1 MDKKSI
7 IGIVL
12 IGILFFGFTIY
23 SSRQQQKYQEELAAY
38 QAAHPELTQPVVPD
52 SSAVAAA
59 PVVESLGAATPDST
73 RLAREVAVLGDF
85 LAAAKNA
92 APQEIVVENDVM
104 KVCFS
109 TGGGIVRS
117 VTLKDYTRYGRQG
130 ERNEPIEMFV
140 PESAKF
146 DLSFFIKNGLN
157 NVKVNTSEYTFTA
170 DPVVRTDTAQIVRM
184 RLPVAEGAALEYRY
198 VVYDEATPSR
208 DYLVD
213 YTVRLVGMAPYMANQ
228 SSIGIAWS
236 NTSYRNERGFKNENM
251 YTTVAYRVPGEGSID
266 DLSMSEGAKEEKISS
281 SVEWIAFKQQFFS
294 SIFVAQNDFQNGTL
308 EYSTFQPGE
317 GKIKTFRAK
326 VSVPFNPQVS
336 EYNFNFYFGPNKFSV
351 LKKYD
356 DLHFE
361 RLIPLG
367 GWIVG
372 WINRWL
378 VIPTFDTLGAH
389 IANYGIIILILTLI
403 VKILISPLT
412 YKSYLSSAKMRLLKP
427 EVDKLNEKYPKPEDA
442 MKKQQ
447 AMMALYKSAGANP
460 MGGCLPLLIQLPI
473 LYAMF
478 RFFPASIE
486 LRGEHFLW
494 ADDLSSYDSILN
506 LPFNI
511 PFYGNHV
518 SLFALLMATSMF
530 IYSRINYNQTAGSAP
545 QMAGMKFMMLYL
557 MPIMMLVFL
566 NNFSSGLNY
575 YYLLSNIITI
585 GQTYGFRYIVNEEK
599 LHQRMKENA
608 KKPQKKSKWQQRYEE
623 MVKLQQQQAAARAK
637 QQRR

>member
-1 MDKKSI
+1 MDKKT
-7 IGIVL
+7 L
-12 IGILFFGFTIY
+12 IGLIVIGAILFGFTWYNASIQQKFAKEQQEQQALT
-23 SSRQQQKYQEELAAY
+23 STEEIESADTLTAETRQQDTL
-38 QAAHPELTQPVVPD
+38 QATAQLERHLG
-52 SSAVAAA
+52 SS
-59 PVVESLGAATPDST
+59 LFKATT
-73 RLAREVAVLGDF
+73 GTE
-85 LAAAKNA
+85 KKI
-92 APQEIVVENDVM
+92 EVENDLM
-104 KVCFS
+104 KVIFS
-109 TGGGIVRS
+109 NKGGRVSS
-117 VTLKDYTRYGRQG
+117 VVLKDYKTYKGT
-130 ERNEPIEMFV
+130 PLVLF
-140 PESAKF
+140 PDSASVF
-146 DLSFFIKNGLN
+146 DMSFFIKQQFN
-157 NVKVNTSEYTFTA
+157 NVQINTGDYYFVADSSFTPVFAANEASKDLTFRLDIDSSAHVDFVYTIYKDNHMIDF
-170 DPVVRTDTAQIVRM
+170 DVRF
-184 RLPVAEGAALEYRY
+184 
-198 VVYDEATPSR
+198 
-208 DYLVD
+208 
-213 YTVRLVGMAPYMANQ
+213 VGMDNLLSQNQ
-228 SSIGIAWS
+228 TDLEFAWQNIGLQ
-236 NTSYRNERGFKNENM
+236 NEKGFENENN
-251 YTTVAYRVPGEGSID
+251 YTTIAYKYPSDE
-266 DLSMSEGAKEEKISS
+266 
-281 SVEWIAFKQQFFS
+281 SVEQLRTSKEGKSETINSKVKWIAFKQQFFS

-530 IYSRINYNQTAGSAP
+530 IYSRINYNQTASSAP

>member
-1 MDKKSI
+1 MDKKT
-7 IGIVL
+7 L
-12 IGILFFGFTIY
+12 IGLIVIGAILFGFTWYNASI
-23 SSRQQQKYQEELAAY
+23 QQKYAQEQQALTATQETESTDTIVPEVRQPDTL
-38 QAAHPELTQPVVPD
+38 QAANQLERHIG
-52 SSAVAAA
+52 SS
-59 PVVESLGAATPDST
+59 LFQATT
-73 RLAREVAVLGDF
+73 GTE
-85 LAAAKNA
+85 KKI
-92 APQEIVVENDVM
+92 EVENDLM
-104 KVCFS
+104 KVIFS
-109 TGGGIVRS
+109 NKGGKVAS
-117 VTLKDYTRYGRQG
+117 VVLKDYLTYQG
-130 ERNEPIEMFV
+130 TPLVLF
-140 PESAKF
+140 PDSASVF
-146 DLSFFIKNGLN
+146 DMSFFIKQQFN
-157 NVKVNTSEYTFTA
+157 NVQINTGDYYFVADSSFTPTFAADETSKNLTFRLDVDSAAHVDFVYTIYKDNYMIDF
-170 DPVVRTDTAQIVRM
+170 DVQF
-184 RLPVAEGAALEYRY
+184 
-198 VVYDEATPSR
+198 
-208 DYLVD
+208 
-213 YTVRLVGMAPYMANQ
+213 VGMENLLAQNQ
-228 SSIGIAWS
+228 TDLEFTWQNVGMQ
-236 NTSYRNERGFKNENM
+236 NEKGFENENN
-251 YTTVAYRVPGEGSID
+251 YTTIAYKYPSDE
-266 DLSMSEGAKEEKISS
+266 
-281 SVEWIAFKQQFFS
+281 SVEQLRTSTEDKSETINSKVKWVAFKQQFFS
-294 SIFVAQNDFQNGTL
+294 SIFVAKDDFQNGTL
-308 EYSTFQPGE
+308 GYSTFQPGE

-326 VSVPFNPQVS
+326 VSVPFTQQLS

-427 EVDKLNEKYPKPEDA
+427 EADKLNEKYPKPEDA
-442 MKKQQ
+442 LKKQQ
-447 AMMALYKSAGANP
+447 AMMALYKSAGVNP
-460 MGGCLPLLIQLPI
+460 MGGCIPLLIQLPI

-494 ADDLSSYDSILN
+494 ADDLSSYDSILT

-518 SLFALLMATSMF
+518 SLFALLMAASMF

-557 MPIMMLVFL
+557 MPIMMLFFF
-566 NNFSSGLNY
+566 NNFASGLNY

-585 GQTYGFRYIVNEEK
+585 GQTYGFRYIVNEDK

>member
-1 MDKKSI
+1 MDKKT
-7 IGIVL
+7 L
-12 IGILFFGFTIY
+12 IGLIVIGAILFGFTWYNASI
-23 SSRQQQKYQEELAAY
+23 QQKYAQEQQALTATQEAESTDTIVPEVRQPDTL
-38 QAAHPELTQPVVPD
+38 QAANQLERHIG
-52 SSAVAAA
+52 SS
-59 PVVESLGAATPDST
+59 LFQATT
-73 RLAREVAVLGDF
+73 GTE
-85 LAAAKNA
+85 KKI
-92 APQEIVVENDVM
+92 EVENDLM
-104 KVCFS
+104 KVIFS
-109 TGGGIVRS
+109 NKGGKVAS
-117 VTLKDYTRYGRQG
+117 VVLKDYLTYQG
-130 ERNEPIEMFV
+130 TPLVLF
-140 PESAKF
+140 PDSASVF
-146 DLSFFIKNGLN
+146 DMSFFIKQQFN
-157 NVKVNTSEYTFTA
+157 NVQINTGDYYFVADSSFTPTFATDETSKNLTFRLDVDSTAHVDFVYTIYKDNYMIDF
-170 DPVVRTDTAQIVRM
+170 DVQF
-184 RLPVAEGAALEYRY
+184 
-198 VVYDEATPSR
+198 
-208 DYLVD
+208 
-213 YTVRLVGMAPYMANQ
+213 VGMENLLAQNQ
-228 SSIGIAWS
+228 TDLEFTWQNVGMQ
-236 NTSYRNERGFKNENM
+236 NEKGFENENN
-251 YTTVAYRVPGEGSID
+251 YTTIAYKYPSDE
-266 DLSMSEGAKEEKISS
+266 
-281 SVEWIAFKQQFFS
+281 SVEQLRTSTEDKSETINSKVKWVAFKQQFFS
-294 SIFVAQNDFQNGTL
+294 SIFVAKDDFQNGTL
-308 EYSTFQPGE
+308 GYSTFQPGE

-326 VSVPFNPQVS
+326 VSVPFTPQLS

-367 GWIVG
+367 GWIIG

-442 MKKQQ
+442 LKKQQ
-447 AMMALYKSAGANP
+447 AMMALYKSAGVNP
-460 MGGCLPLLIQLPI
+460 MGGCIPLLIQLPI

-494 ADDLSSYDSILN
+494 ADDLSSYDSILT

-518 SLFALLMATSMF
+518 SLFALLMAASMF

-557 MPIMMLVFL
+557 MPIMMLFFF
-566 NNFSSGLNY
+566 NNFASGLNY

-585 GQTYGFRYIVNEEK
+585 GQTYGFRYIVNEDK

>member
-1 MDKKSI
+1 MDKKT
-7 IGIVL
+7 L
-12 IGILFFGFTIY
+12 IGLIVIGAILFGFTWYNASI
-23 SSRQQQKYQEELAAY
+23 QQKYAQEQQALTATQETESTDTIVPEVRQPDTL
-38 QAAHPELTQPVVPD
+38 QAANQLERHIG
-52 SSAVAAA
+52 SS
-59 PVVESLGAATPDST
+59 LFQATT
-73 RLAREVAVLGDF
+73 GTE
-85 LAAAKNA
+85 KKI
-92 APQEIVVENDVM
+92 EVENDLM
-104 KVCFS
+104 KVIFS
-109 TGGGIVRS
+109 NKGGKVAS
-117 VTLKDYTRYGRQG
+117 VVLKDYLTYQG
-130 ERNEPIEMFV
+130 TPLVLF
-140 PESAKF
+140 PDSASVF
-146 DLSFFIKNGLN
+146 DMSFFIKQQFN
-157 NVKVNTSEYTFTA
+157 NVQINTGDYYFVADSSFTPTFATDETSKNLTFRLDVDSTAHVDFVYTIYKDNYMIDF
-170 DPVVRTDTAQIVRM
+170 DVQF
-184 RLPVAEGAALEYRY
+184 
-198 VVYDEATPSR
+198 
-208 DYLVD
+208 
-213 YTVRLVGMAPYMANQ
+213 VGMENLLAQNQ
-228 SSIGIAWS
+228 TDLEFTWQNVGMQ
-236 NTSYRNERGFKNENM
+236 NEKGFENENN
-251 YTTVAYRVPGEGSID
+251 YTTIEYKYPSDE
-266 DLSMSEGAKEEKISS
+266 
-281 SVEWIAFKQQFFS
+281 SVEQLRTSTEDKSETINSKVKWVAFKQQFFS
-294 SIFVAQNDFQNGTL
+294 SIFVAKDDFQNGTL
-308 EYSTFQPGE
+308 GYSTFQPGE

-326 VSVPFNPQVS
+326 VSVPFTQQLS

-442 MKKQQ
+442 LKKQQ
-447 AMMALYKSAGANP
+447 AMMALYKSAGVNP

-494 ADDLSSYDSILN
+494 ADDLSSYDSILT

-518 SLFALLMATSMF
+518 SLFALLMAASMF

-557 MPIMMLVFL
+557 MPIMMLFFF
-566 NNFSSGLNY
+566 NNFASGLNY

-585 GQTYGFRYIVNEEK
+585 GQTYGFRYIVNEDK

>member
-1 MDKKSI
+1 MDKKT
-7 IGIVL
+7 L
-12 IGILFFGFTIY
+12 IGLIVIGAILFGFTWYNASI
-23 SSRQQQKYQEELAAY
+23 QQKYAQEQQALTATQETESTDTIVPEVRQPDTL
-38 QAAHPELTQPVVPD
+38 QAADQLERHIG
-52 SSAVAAA
+52 SS
-59 PVVESLGAATPDST
+59 LFQATT
-73 RLAREVAVLGDF
+73 GTE
-85 LAAAKNA
+85 KKI
-92 APQEIVVENDVM
+92 EVENDLM
-104 KVCFS
+104 KVIFS
-109 TGGGIVRS
+109 NKGGKVAS
-117 VTLKDYTRYGRQG
+117 VVLKDYLTYQG
-130 ERNEPIEMFV
+130 TPLVLF
-140 PESAKF
+140 PDSASVF
-146 DLSFFIKNGLN
+146 DMSFFIKQQFN
-157 NVKVNTSEYTFTA
+157 NVQINTGNYYFVADSSFTPTFAADETSKNLTFRLDVDSTAHVDFVYTIYKDNYMIDF
-170 DPVVRTDTAQIVRM
+170 DVQF
-184 RLPVAEGAALEYRY
+184 
-198 VVYDEATPSR
+198 
-208 DYLVD
+208 
-213 YTVRLVGMAPYMANQ
+213 VGMENLLAQNQ
-228 SSIGIAWS
+228 TDLEFTWQNVGMQ
-236 NTSYRNERGFKNENM
+236 NEKGFENENN
-251 YTTVAYRVPGEGSID
+251 YTTIAYKYPSDE
-266 DLSMSEGAKEEKISS
+266 
-281 SVEWIAFKQQFFS
+281 SVEQLRTSTEDKSETINSKVKWVAFKQQFFS
-294 SIFVAQNDFQNGTL
+294 SIFVAKDDFQNGTL
-308 EYSTFQPGE
+308 GYSTFQPGE

-326 VSVPFNPQVS
+326 VSVPFTPQLS

-367 GWIVG
+367 GWIIG

-378 VIPTFDTLGAH
+378 VIPTFDTLGTH

-442 MKKQQ
+442 LKKQQ
-447 AMMALYKSAGANP
+447 AMMALYKSAGVNP
-460 MGGCLPLLIQLPI
+460 MGGCIPLLIQLPI

-494 ADDLSSYDSILN
+494 ADDLSSYDSILT

-518 SLFALLMATSMF
+518 SLFALLMAASMF

-557 MPIMMLVFL
+557 MPIMMLFFF
-566 NNFSSGLNY
+566 NNFASGLNY

-585 GQTYGFRYIVNEEK
+585 GQTYGFRYIVNEDK

>member
-1 MDKKSI
+1 MDKKT
-7 IGIVL
+7 L
-12 IGILFFGFTIY
+12 IGLIVIGAILFGFTWYNASI
-23 SSRQQQKYQEELAAY
+23 QQKYAQEQQALTATQETESTDTIVPEVRQPDTL
-38 QAAHPELTQPVVPD
+38 QAANQLERHIG
-52 SSAVAAA
+52 SS
-59 PVVESLGAATPDST
+59 LFQATT
-73 RLAREVAVLGDF
+73 GTE
-85 LAAAKNA
+85 KKI
-92 APQEIVVENDVM
+92 EVENDLM
-104 KVCFS
+104 KVIFS
-109 TGGGIVRS
+109 NKGGKVAS
-117 VTLKDYTRYGRQG
+117 VVLKDYLTYQG
-130 ERNEPIEMFV
+130 TPLVLF
-140 PESAKF
+140 PDSASVF
-146 DLSFFIKNGLN
+146 DMSFFIKQQFN
-157 NVKVNTSEYTFTA
+157 NVQINTGDYYFVADSSFTPTFAADETSKNLTFRLDVDSAAHVDFVYTIYKDNYMIDF
-170 DPVVRTDTAQIVRM
+170 DVQF
-184 RLPVAEGAALEYRY
+184 
-198 VVYDEATPSR
+198 
-208 DYLVD
+208 
-213 YTVRLVGMAPYMANQ
+213 VGMENLLAQNQ
-228 SSIGIAWS
+228 TDLEFTWQNVGMQ
-236 NTSYRNERGFKNENM
+236 NEKGFENENN
-251 YTTVAYRVPGEGSID
+251 YTTIAYKY
-266 DLSMSEGAKEEKISS
+266 LSDE
-281 SVEWIAFKQQFFS
+281 SVEQLRTSTEDKSETINSKVKWVAFKQQFFS
-294 SIFVAQNDFQNGTL
+294 SIFVAKDDFQNGTL
-308 EYSTFQPGE
+308 GYSTFQPGE

-326 VSVPFNPQVS
+326 VSVPFTPQLS

-442 MKKQQ
+442 LKKQQ
-447 AMMALYKSAGANP
+447 AMMALYKSAGVNP

-494 ADDLSSYDSILN
+494 ADDLSSYDSILT

-518 SLFALLMATSMF
+518 SLFALLMAASMF

-557 MPIMMLVFL
+557 MPIMMLFFF
-566 NNFSSGLNY
+566 NNFASGLNY

-585 GQTYGFRYIVNEEK
+585 GQTYGFRYIVNEDK

>member
-1 MDKKSI
+1 MDKKT
-7 IGIVL
+7 L
-12 IGILFFGFTIY
+12 IGLIVIGAILFGFTWYNASI
-23 SSRQQQKYQEELAAY
+23 QQKYAQEQQALTATQETESTDTIVPEVRQPDTL
-38 QAAHPELTQPVVPD
+38 QAANQLERHIG
-52 SSAVAAA
+52 SS
-59 PVVESLGAATPDST
+59 LFQATT
-73 RLAREVAVLGDF
+73 GTE
-85 LAAAKNA
+85 KKI
-92 APQEIVVENDVM
+92 EVENDLM
-104 KVCFS
+104 KVIFS
-109 TGGGIVRS
+109 NKGGKVAS
-117 VTLKDYTRYGRQG
+117 VVLKDYLTYQG
-130 ERNEPIEMFV
+130 TPLVLF
-140 PESAKF
+140 PDSASVF
-146 DLSFFIKNGLN
+146 DMSFFIKQQFN
-157 NVKVNTSEYTFTA
+157 NVQINTGDYYFVADSSFTPTFAADETSKNLTFRLDVDSAAHVDFVYTIYKDNYMIDF
-170 DPVVRTDTAQIVRM
+170 DVQF
-184 RLPVAEGAALEYRY
+184 
-198 VVYDEATPSR
+198 
-208 DYLVD
+208 
-213 YTVRLVGMAPYMANQ
+213 VGMENLLAQNQ
-228 SSIGIAWS
+228 TDLEFTWQNVGMQ
-236 NTSYRNERGFKNENM
+236 NEKGFENENN
-251 YTTVAYRVPGEGSID
+251 YTTIAYKYPSDE
-266 DLSMSEGAKEEKISS
+266 
-281 SVEWIAFKQQFFS
+281 SVEQLRTSTEDKSETINSKVKWVAFKQQFFS
-294 SIFVAQNDFQNGTL
+294 SIFVAKDDFQNGTL
-308 EYSTFQPGE
+308 GYSTFQPGE

-326 VSVPFNPQVS
+326 VSVPFTPQLS

-367 GWIVG
+367 GWIIG

-442 MKKQQ
+442 LKKQQ
-447 AMMALYKSAGANP
+447 AMMALYKSAGVNP
-460 MGGCLPLLIQLPI
+460 MGGCIPLLIQLPI

-494 ADDLSSYDSILN
+494 ADDLSSYDSILT

-518 SLFALLMATSMF
+518 SLFALLMAASMF
-530 IYSRINYNQTAGSAP
+530 IYSRINYNQTASSAP

-557 MPIMMLVFL
+557 MPIMMLFFF
-566 NNFSSGLNY
+566 NNFASGLNY

-585 GQTYGFRYIVNEEK
+585 GQTYGFRYIVNEDK

-637 QQRR
+637 QQRQ

>member
-1 MDKKSI
+1 MDKKT
-7 IGIVL
+7 L
-12 IGILFFGFTIY
+12 IGLIVIGAILFGFTWYNASI
-23 SSRQQQKYQEELAAY
+23 QQKYAQEQQALTATQETESTDTIVPEVRQPDTL
-38 QAAHPELTQPVVPD
+38 QAANQLERHIG
-52 SSAVAAA
+52 SS
-59 PVVESLGAATPDST
+59 LFQATT
-73 RLAREVAVLGDF
+73 GTE
-85 LAAAKNA
+85 KKI
-92 APQEIVVENDVM
+92 EVENDWM
-104 KVCFS
+104 KVIFS
-109 TGGGIVRS
+109 NKGGKVAS
-117 VTLKDYTRYGRQG
+117 VVLKDYLTYQG
-130 ERNEPIEMFV
+130 TPLVLF
-140 PESAKF
+140 PDSASVF
-146 DLSFFIKNGLN
+146 DMSFFIKQQFN
-157 NVKVNTSEYTFTA
+157 NVQINTGDYYFVADSSFTPTFAADETSKNLTFRLDVDSAAHVDFVYTIYKDNYMIDF
-170 DPVVRTDTAQIVRM
+170 DVQF
-184 RLPVAEGAALEYRY
+184 
-198 VVYDEATPSR
+198 
-208 DYLVD
+208 
-213 YTVRLVGMAPYMANQ
+213 VGMENLLAQNQ
-228 SSIGIAWS
+228 TDLEFTWQNVGMQ
-236 NTSYRNERGFKNENM
+236 NEKGFENENN
-251 YTTVAYRVPGEGSID
+251 YTTIAYKYPSDE
-266 DLSMSEGAKEEKISS
+266 
-281 SVEWIAFKQQFFS
+281 SVEQLRTSTEDKSETINSKVKWVAFKQQFFS
-294 SIFVAQNDFQNGTL
+294 SIFVAKDDFQNGTL
-308 EYSTFQPGE
+308 GYSTFQPGE

-326 VSVPFNPQVS
+326 VSVPFTPQLS

-442 MKKQQ
+442 LKKQQ
-447 AMMALYKSAGANP
+447 AMMALYKSAGVNP
-460 MGGCLPLLIQLPI
+460 MGGCIPLLIQLPI

-494 ADDLSSYDSILN
+494 ADDLSSYDSILT

-518 SLFALLMATSMF
+518 SLFALLMAASMF

-557 MPIMMLVFL
+557 MPIMMLFFF
-566 NNFSSGLNY
+566 NNFASGLNY

-585 GQTYGFRYIVNEEK
+585 GQTYGFRYIVNEDK

>member
-1 MDKKSI
+1 MDKKT
-7 IGIVL
+7 L
-12 IGILFFGFTIY
+12 IGLIVIGAILFGFTWYNASI
-23 SSRQQQKYQEELAAY
+23 QQKYAQEQQALTATQEAESTDTIVPEVRQPDTL
-38 QAAHPELTQPVVPD
+38 QAANQLERHIG
-52 SSAVAAA
+52 SS
-59 PVVESLGAATPDST
+59 LFQATT
-73 RLAREVAVLGDF
+73 GTE
-85 LAAAKNA
+85 KKI
-92 APQEIVVENDVM
+92 EVENDLM
-104 KVCFS
+104 KVIFS
-109 TGGGIVRS
+109 NKGGKVAS
-117 VTLKDYTRYGRQG
+117 VVLKDYLTYQG
-130 ERNEPIEMFV
+130 TPLVLF
-140 PESAKF
+140 PDSASVF
-146 DLSFFIKNGLN
+146 DMSFFIKQQFN
-157 NVKVNTSEYTFTA
+157 NVQINTGDYYFVADSSFTPTFAADETSKNLTFRLDVDSAAHVDFVYTIYKDNYMIDF
-170 DPVVRTDTAQIVRM
+170 DVQF
-184 RLPVAEGAALEYRY
+184 
-198 VVYDEATPSR
+198 
-208 DYLVD
+208 
-213 YTVRLVGMAPYMANQ
+213 VGMENLLAQNQ
-228 SSIGIAWS
+228 TDLEFTWQNVGMQ
-236 NTSYRNERGFKNENM
+236 NEKGFENENN
-251 YTTVAYRVPGEGSID
+251 YTTIAYKYPSDE
-266 DLSMSEGAKEEKISS
+266 
-281 SVEWIAFKQQFFS
+281 SVEQLRTSTEDKSETINSKVKWVAFKQQFFS
-294 SIFVAQNDFQNGTL
+294 SIFVAKDDFQNGTL
-308 EYSTFQPGE
+308 GYSTFQPGE

-326 VSVPFNPQVS
+326 VSVPFTQQLS

-442 MKKQQ
+442 LKKQQ
-447 AMMALYKSAGANP
+447 AMMALYKSAGVNP

-494 ADDLSSYDSILN
+494 ADDLSSYDSILT

-518 SLFALLMATSMF
+518 SLFALLMAASMF

-545 QMAGMKFMMLYL
+545 QMAGMMFMMLYL
-557 MPIMMLVFL
+557 MPIMMLFFF
-566 NNFSSGLNY
+566 NNFASGLNY

-585 GQTYGFRYIVNEEK
+585 GQTYGFRYIVNEDK

>member
-1 MDKKSI
+1 MDKKT
-7 IGIVL
+7 L
-12 IGILFFGFTIY
+12 IGLIVIGAILFGFTWYNASI
-23 SSRQQQKYQEELAAY
+23 QQKYAQEQQALTATQEAESTDTIVPEVRQPDTL
-38 QAAHPELTQPVVPD
+38 QAANQLERHIG
-52 SSAVAAA
+52 SS
-59 PVVESLGAATPDST
+59 LFQATT
-73 RLAREVAVLGDF
+73 GTE
-85 LAAAKNA
+85 KKI
-92 APQEIVVENDVM
+92 EVENDLM
-104 KVCFS
+104 KVIFS
-109 TGGGIVRS
+109 NKGGKVAS
-117 VTLKDYTRYGRQG
+117 VVLKDYLTYQG
-130 ERNEPIEMFV
+130 TPLVLF
-140 PESAKF
+140 PDSASVF
-146 DLSFFIKNGLN
+146 DMSFFIKQQFN
-157 NVKVNTSEYTFTA
+157 NVQINTGDYYFVADSSFTPTFAADETSKNLTFRLDVDSAAHVDFVYTIYKDNYMIDF
-170 DPVVRTDTAQIVRM
+170 DVQF
-184 RLPVAEGAALEYRY
+184 
-198 VVYDEATPSR
+198 
-208 DYLVD
+208 
-213 YTVRLVGMAPYMANQ
+213 VGMENLLAQNQ
-228 SSIGIAWS
+228 TDLEFTWQNVGMQ
-236 NTSYRNERGFKNENM
+236 NEKGFENENN
-251 YTTVAYRVPGEGSID
+251 YTTIAYKYPSDE
-266 DLSMSEGAKEEKISS
+266 
-281 SVEWIAFKQQFFS
+281 SVEQLRTSTEDKSETINSKVKWVAFKQQFFS
-294 SIFVAQNDFQNGTL
+294 SIFVAKDDFQNGTL
-308 EYSTFQPGE
+308 GYSTFQPGE

-326 VSVPFNPQVS
+326 VSVPFTQQLS

-442 MKKQQ
+442 LKKQQ
-447 AMMALYKSAGANP
+447 AMMALYKSAGVNP
-460 MGGCLPLLIQLPI
+460 MGGCIPLLIQLPI

-494 ADDLSSYDSILN
+494 ADDLSSYDSILT

-518 SLFALLMATSMF
+518 SLFALLMAASMF

-557 MPIMMLVFL
+557 MPIMMLFFF
-566 NNFSSGLNY
+566 NNFASGLNY

-585 GQTYGFRYIVNEEK
+585 GQTYGFRYIVNEDK

>member
-1 MDKKSI
+1 MDKKT
-7 IGIVL
+7 L
-12 IGILFFGFTIY
+12 IGLIVIGAILFGFTWYNASI
-23 SSRQQQKYQEELAAY
+23 QQKYAQEQQALTATQETESTDTIVPEVRQPDTL
-38 QAAHPELTQPVVPD
+38 QAANQLERHIG
-52 SSAVAAA
+52 SS
-59 PVVESLGAATPDST
+59 LFQATT
-73 RLAREVAVLGDF
+73 GTE
-85 LAAAKNA
+85 KKI
-92 APQEIVVENDVM
+92 EVENDLM
-104 KVCFS
+104 KVIFS
-109 TGGGIVRS
+109 NKGGKVAS
-117 VTLKDYTRYGRQG
+117 VVLKDYLTYQG
-130 ERNEPIEMFV
+130 TPLVLF
-140 PESAKF
+140 PDSASVF
-146 DLSFFIKNGLN
+146 DMSFFIKQQFN
-157 NVKVNTSEYTFTA
+157 NVQINTGDYYFVADSSFTPTFATDETSKNLTFRLDVDSTAHVDFVYTIYKDNYMIDF
-170 DPVVRTDTAQIVRM
+170 DVQF
-184 RLPVAEGAALEYRY
+184 
-198 VVYDEATPSR
+198 
-208 DYLVD
+208 
-213 YTVRLVGMAPYMANQ
+213 VGMENLLAQNQ
-228 SSIGIAWS
+228 TDLEFTWQNVGMQ
-236 NTSYRNERGFKNENM
+236 NEKGFENENN
-251 YTTVAYRVPGEGSID
+251 YTTIAYKYPSDE
-266 DLSMSEGAKEEKISS
+266 
-281 SVEWIAFKQQFFS
+281 SVEQLRTSTEDKSETINSKVKWVAFKQQFFS
-294 SIFVAQNDFQNGTL
+294 SIFVAKDDFQNGTL
-308 EYSTFQPGE
+308 GYSTFQPGE

-326 VSVPFNPQVS
+326 VSVPFTPQLS

-442 MKKQQ
+442 LKKQQ
-447 AMMALYKSAGANP
+447 AMMALYKSAGVNP
-460 MGGCLPLLIQLPI
+460 MGGCIPLLIQLPI

-494 ADDLSSYDSILN
+494 ADDLSSYDSILT

-518 SLFALLMATSMF
+518 SLFALLMAASMF

-557 MPIMMLVFL
+557 MPIMMLFFF
-566 NNFSSGLNY
+566 NNFASGLNY

-585 GQTYGFRYIVNEEK
+585 GQTYGFRYIVNEDK

>member
-1 MDKKSI
+1 MDKKT
-7 IGIVL
+7 L
-12 IGILFFGFTIY
+12 IGLIVIGAILFGFTWYNASI
-23 SSRQQQKYQEELAAY
+23 QQKYAQEQQALTATQEAESTDTIVPEVRQPDTL
-38 QAAHPELTQPVVPD
+38 QAANQLERHIG
-52 SSAVAAA
+52 SS
-59 PVVESLGAATPDST
+59 LFQATT
-73 RLAREVAVLGDF
+73 GTE
-85 LAAAKNA
+85 KKI
-92 APQEIVVENDVM
+92 EVENDLM
-104 KVCFS
+104 KVIFS
-109 TGGGIVRS
+109 NKGGKVAS
-117 VTLKDYTRYGRQG
+117 VVLKDYLTYQG
-130 ERNEPIEMFV
+130 TPLVLF
-140 PESAKF
+140 PDSASVF
-146 DLSFFIKNGLN
+146 DMSFFIKQQFN
-157 NVKVNTSEYTFTA
+157 NVQINTGDYYFVADSSFTPTFATDETSKNLTFRLDVDSTAHVDFVYTIYKDNYMIDF
-170 DPVVRTDTAQIVRM
+170 DVQF
-184 RLPVAEGAALEYRY
+184 
-198 VVYDEATPSR
+198 
-208 DYLVD
+208 
-213 YTVRLVGMAPYMANQ
+213 VGMENLLAQNQ
-228 SSIGIAWS
+228 TDLEFTWQNVGMQ
-236 NTSYRNERGFKNENM
+236 NEKGFENENN
-251 YTTVAYRVPGEGSID
+251 YTTIAYKYPSDE
-266 DLSMSEGAKEEKISS
+266 
-281 SVEWIAFKQQFFS
+281 SVEQLRTSTEDKSETINSKVKWVAFKQQFFS
-294 SIFVAQNDFQNGTL
+294 SIFVAKDDFQNGTL
-308 EYSTFQPGE
+308 GYSTFQPGE

-326 VSVPFNPQVS
+326 VSVPFTQQLS

-442 MKKQQ
+442 LKKQQ
-447 AMMALYKSAGANP
+447 AMMALYKSAGVNP

-494 ADDLSSYDSILN
+494 ADDLSSYDSILT

-518 SLFALLMATSMF
+518 SLFALLMAASMF

-557 MPIMMLVFL
+557 MPIMMLFFF
-566 NNFSSGLNY
+566 NNFASGLNY

-585 GQTYGFRYIVNEEK
+585 GQTYGFRYIVNEDK

>member
-1 MDKKSI
+1 MDKKT
-7 IGIVL
+7 L
-12 IGILFFGFTIY
+12 IGLIVIGAILFGFTWYNASI
-23 SSRQQQKYQEELAAY
+23 QQKYAQEQQALTATQEAESTDTIVPEVRQPDTL
-38 QAAHPELTQPVVPD
+38 QAANQLERHIG
-52 SSAVAAA
+52 SS
-59 PVVESLGAATPDST
+59 LFQATT
-73 RLAREVAVLGDF
+73 GTE
-85 LAAAKNA
+85 KKI
-92 APQEIVVENDVM
+92 EVENDLM
-104 KVCFS
+104 KVIFS
-109 TGGGIVRS
+109 NKGGKVAS
-117 VTLKDYTRYGRQG
+117 VVLKDYLTYQG
-130 ERNEPIEMFV
+130 TPLVLF
-140 PESAKF
+140 PDSASVF
-146 DLSFFIKNGLN
+146 DMSFFIKQQFN
-157 NVKVNTSEYTFTA
+157 NVQINTGDYYFVADSSFTPTFATDETSKNLTFRLDVDSTAHVDFVYTIYKDNYMIDF
-170 DPVVRTDTAQIVRM
+170 DVQF
-184 RLPVAEGAALEYRY
+184 
-198 VVYDEATPSR
+198 
-208 DYLVD
+208 
-213 YTVRLVGMAPYMANQ
+213 VGMENLLAQNQ
-228 SSIGIAWS
+228 TDLEFTWQNVGMQ
-236 NTSYRNERGFKNENM
+236 NEKGFENENN
-251 YTTVAYRVPGEGSID
+251 YTTIAYKYPSDE
-266 DLSMSEGAKEEKISS
+266 
-281 SVEWIAFKQQFFS
+281 SVEQLRTSTEDKSETINSKVKWVAFKQQFFS
-294 SIFVAQNDFQNGTL
+294 SIFVAKDDFQNGTL
-308 EYSTFQPGE
+308 GYSTFQPGE

-326 VSVPFNPQVS
+326 VSVPFTQQLS

-442 MKKQQ
+442 LKKQQ
-447 AMMALYKSAGANP
+447 AMMALYKSAGVNP
-460 MGGCLPLLIQLPI
+460 MGGCIPLLIQLPI

-494 ADDLSSYDSILN
+494 ADDLSSYDSILT

-518 SLFALLMATSMF
+518 SLFALLMAASMF

-557 MPIMMLVFL
+557 MPIMMLFWF
-566 NNFSSGLNY
+566 NSYSSGLCY
-575 YYLLSNIITI
+575 YYLLSNLFTI
-585 GQTYGFRYIVNEEK
+585 GQTLVIR
-599 LHQRMKENA
+599 RMVGDQKIHAIMQANA
-608 KKPQKKSKWQQRYEE
+608 ARKSKGKKSKFQQRYEE
-623 MVKLQQQQAAARAK
+623 LLRQQEAQQRAK
-637 QQRR
+637 RK

>member
-1 MDKKSI
+1 MDKKT
-7 IGIVL
+7 L
-12 IGILFFGFTIY
+12 IGLIVIGAILFGFTWYNASI
-23 SSRQQQKYQEELAAY
+23 QQKYAQEQQALTATQETESTDTIVPEVRQPDTL
-38 QAAHPELTQPVVPD
+38 QAADQLERHIG
-52 SSAVAAA
+52 SS
-59 PVVESLGAATPDST
+59 LFQATT
-73 RLAREVAVLGDF
+73 GTE
-85 LAAAKNA
+85 KKI
-92 APQEIVVENDVM
+92 EVENDLM
-104 KVCFS
+104 KVIFS
-109 TGGGIVRS
+109 NKGGKVAS
-117 VTLKDYTRYGRQG
+117 VVLKDYLTYQG
-130 ERNEPIEMFV
+130 TPLVLF
-140 PESAKF
+140 PDSASVF
-146 DLSFFIKNGLN
+146 DMSFFIKQQFN
-157 NVKVNTSEYTFTA
+157 NVQINTGDYYFVADSSFTPTFAADETSKNLTFRLDVDSAAHVDFVYTIYKDNYMIDF
-170 DPVVRTDTAQIVRM
+170 DVQF
-184 RLPVAEGAALEYRY
+184 
-198 VVYDEATPSR
+198 
-208 DYLVD
+208 
-213 YTVRLVGMAPYMANQ
+213 VGMENLLAQNQ
-228 SSIGIAWS
+228 TDLEFTWQNVGMQ
-236 NTSYRNERGFKNENM
+236 NEKGFENENN
-251 YTTVAYRVPGEGSID
+251 YTTIAYKYPSDE
-266 DLSMSEGAKEEKISS
+266 
-281 SVEWIAFKQQFFS
+281 SVEQLRTSTEDKSETINSKVKWVAFKQQFFS
-294 SIFVAQNDFQNGTL
+294 SIFVAKDDFQNGTL
-308 EYSTFQPGE
+308 GYSTFQPGE

-326 VSVPFNPQVS
+326 VSVPFTQQLS

-442 MKKQQ
+442 LKKQQ
-447 AMMALYKSAGANP
+447 AMMALYKSAGVNP

-494 ADDLSSYDSILN
+494 ADDLSSYDSILT

-518 SLFALLMATSMF
+518 SLFALLMAASMF
-530 IYSRINYNQTAGSAP
+530 IYSRINYNQTASSAP

-557 MPIMMLVFL
+557 MPIMMLFFF
-566 NNFSSGLNY
+566 NNFASGLNY

-585 GQTYGFRYIVNEEK
+585 GQTYGFRYIVNEDK

>member
-1 MDKKSI
+1 MDKKT
-7 IGIVL
+7 L
-12 IGILFFGFTIY
+12 IGLIVIGAILFGFTWYNASI
-23 SSRQQQKYQEELAAY
+23 QQKYAQEQQALTATQETESTDTIVPEVRQPDTL
-38 QAAHPELTQPVVPD
+38 QAADQLERHIG
-52 SSAVAAA
+52 SS
-59 PVVESLGAATPDST
+59 LFQATT
-73 RLAREVAVLGDF
+73 GTE
-85 LAAAKNA
+85 KKI
-92 APQEIVVENDVM
+92 EVENDLM
-104 KVCFS
+104 KVIFS
-109 TGGGIVRS
+109 NKGGKVAS
-117 VTLKDYTRYGRQG
+117 VVLKDYLTYQG
-130 ERNEPIEMFV
+130 TPLVLF
-140 PESAKF
+140 PDSASVF
-146 DLSFFIKNGLN
+146 DMSFFIKQQFN
-157 NVKVNTSEYTFTA
+157 NVQINTGDYYFVADSSFTPTFATDETSKNLTFRLDVDSTAHVDFVYTIYKDNYMIDF
-170 DPVVRTDTAQIVRM
+170 DVQF
-184 RLPVAEGAALEYRY
+184 
-198 VVYDEATPSR
+198 
-208 DYLVD
+208 
-213 YTVRLVGMAPYMANQ
+213 VGMENLLAQNQ
-228 SSIGIAWS
+228 TDLEFTWQNVGMQ
-236 NTSYRNERGFKNENM
+236 NEKGFENENN
-251 YTTVAYRVPGEGSID
+251 YTTIAYKYPSDE
-266 DLSMSEGAKEEKISS
+266 
-281 SVEWIAFKQQFFS
+281 SVEQLRTSTEDKSETINSKVKWVAFKQQFFS
-294 SIFVAQNDFQNGTL
+294 SIFVAKDDFQNGTL
-308 EYSTFQPGE
+308 GYSTFQPGE

-326 VSVPFNPQVS
+326 VSVPFTQQLS

-442 MKKQQ
+442 LKKQQ
-447 AMMALYKSAGANP
+447 AMMALYKSAGVNP
-460 MGGCLPLLIQLPI
+460 MGGCIPLLIQLPI

-494 ADDLSSYDSILN
+494 ADDLSSYDSILT

-518 SLFALLMATSMF
+518 SLFALLMAASMF

-557 MPIMMLVFL
+557 MPIMMLFFF
-566 NNFSSGLNY
+566 NNFASGLNY

-585 GQTYGFRYIVNEEK
+585 GQTYGFRYIVNEDK

>member
-1 MDKKSI
+1 MDKKT
-7 IGIVL
+7 L
-12 IGILFFGFTIY
+12 IGLIVIGAILFGFTWYNASI
-23 SSRQQQKYQEELAAY
+23 QQKYAQEQQALTATQETESTDTIVPEVRQPDTL
-38 QAAHPELTQPVVPD
+38 QAANQLERHIG
-52 SSAVAAA
+52 SS
-59 PVVESLGAATPDST
+59 LFQATT
-73 RLAREVAVLGDF
+73 GTE
-85 LAAAKNA
+85 KKI
-92 APQEIVVENDVM
+92 EVENDLM
-104 KVCFS
+104 KVIFS
-109 TGGGIVRS
+109 NKGGKVAS
-117 VTLKDYTRYGRQG
+117 VVLKDYLTYQG
-130 ERNEPIEMFV
+130 TPLVLFPDSV
-140 PESAKF
+140 SVF
-146 DLSFFIKNGLN
+146 DMSFFIKQQFN
-157 NVKVNTSEYTFTA
+157 NVQINTGDYYFVADSSFTPTFATDETSKNLTFRLDVDSTAHVDFVYTIYKDNYMIDF
-170 DPVVRTDTAQIVRM
+170 DVQF
-184 RLPVAEGAALEYRY
+184 
-198 VVYDEATPSR
+198 
-208 DYLVD
+208 
-213 YTVRLVGMAPYMANQ
+213 VGMENLLAQNQ
-228 SSIGIAWS
+228 TDLEFTWQNVGMQ
-236 NTSYRNERGFKNENM
+236 NEKGFENENN
-251 YTTVAYRVPGEGSID
+251 YTTIAYKYPSDE
-266 DLSMSEGAKEEKISS
+266 
-281 SVEWIAFKQQFFS
+281 SVEQLRTSTEDKSETINSKVKWVAFKQQFFS
-294 SIFVAQNDFQNGTL
+294 SIFVAKDDFQNGTL
-308 EYSTFQPGE
+308 GYSTFQPGE

-326 VSVPFNPQVS
+326 VSVPFTPQLS

-442 MKKQQ
+442 LKKQQ
-447 AMMALYKSAGANP
+447 AMMALYKSAGVNP

-494 ADDLSSYDSILN
+494 ADDLSSYDSILT

-518 SLFALLMATSMF
+518 SLFALLMAASMF

-557 MPIMMLVFL
+557 MPIMMLFFF
-566 NNFSSGLNY
+566 NNFASGLNY

-585 GQTYGFRYIVNEEK
+585 GQTYGFRYIVNEDK

>member
-1 MDKKSI
+1 MDKKT
-7 IGIVL
+7 L
-12 IGILFFGFTIY
+12 IGLIVIGAILFGFTWYNASI
-23 SSRQQQKYQEELAAY
+23 QQKYAQEQQALTATQETESTDTIVPEVRQPDTL
-38 QAAHPELTQPVVPD
+38 QAANQLERHIG
-52 SSAVAAA
+52 SS
-59 PVVESLGAATPDST
+59 LFQATT
-73 RLAREVAVLGDF
+73 GTE
-85 LAAAKNA
+85 KKI
-92 APQEIVVENDVM
+92 EVENDLM
-104 KVCFS
+104 KVIFS
-109 TGGGIVRS
+109 NKGGKVAS
-117 VTLKDYTRYGRQG
+117 VVLKDYLTYQG
-130 ERNEPIEMFV
+130 TPLVLFPDSV
-140 PESAKF
+140 SVF
-146 DLSFFIKNGLN
+146 DMSFFIKQQFN
-157 NVKVNTSEYTFTA
+157 NVQINTGDYYFVADSSFTPTFATDETSKNLTFRLDVDSTAHVDFVYTIYKDNYMIDF
-170 DPVVRTDTAQIVRM
+170 DVQF
-184 RLPVAEGAALEYRY
+184 
-198 VVYDEATPSR
+198 
-208 DYLVD
+208 
-213 YTVRLVGMAPYMANQ
+213 VGMENLLAQNQ
-228 SSIGIAWS
+228 TDLEFTWQNVGMQ
-236 NTSYRNERGFKNENM
+236 NEKGFENENN
-251 YTTVAYRVPGEGSID
+251 YTTIAYKYPSDE
-266 DLSMSEGAKEEKISS
+266 
-281 SVEWIAFKQQFFS
+281 SVEQLRTSTEDKSETINSKVKWVAFKQQFFS
-294 SIFVAQNDFQNGTL
+294 SIFVAKDDFQNGTL
-308 EYSTFQPGE
+308 GYSTFQPGE

-326 VSVPFNPQVS
+326 VSVPFTPQLS

-367 GWIVG
+367 GWIIG

-442 MKKQQ
+442 LKKQQ
-447 AMMALYKSAGANP
+447 AMMALYKSAGVNP
-460 MGGCLPLLIQLPI
+460 MGGCIPLLIQLPI

-494 ADDLSSYDSILN
+494 ADDLSSYDSILT

-518 SLFALLMATSMF
+518 SLFALLMAASMF

-557 MPIMMLVFL
+557 MPIMMLFFF
-566 NNFSSGLNY
+566 NNFASGLNY

-585 GQTYGFRYIVNEEK
+585 GQTYGFRYIVNEDK

>member
-1 MDKKSI
+1 MDKKT
-7 IGIVL
+7 L
-12 IGILFFGFTIY
+12 IGLIVIGAILFGFTWYNASI
-23 SSRQQQKYQEELAAY
+23 QQKYAQEQQALTATQETESTDTIVPEVRQPDTL
-38 QAAHPELTQPVVPD
+38 QAADQLERHIG
-52 SSAVAAA
+52 SS
-59 PVVESLGAATPDST
+59 LFQATT
-73 RLAREVAVLGDF
+73 GTE
-85 LAAAKNA
+85 KKI
-92 APQEIVVENDVM
+92 EVENDLM
-104 KVCFS
+104 KVIFS
-109 TGGGIVRS
+109 NKGGKVAS
-117 VTLKDYTRYGRQG
+117 VVLKDYLTYQG
-130 ERNEPIEMFV
+130 TPLVLF
-140 PESAKF
+140 PDSASVF
-146 DLSFFIKNGLN
+146 DMSFFIKQQFN
-157 NVKVNTSEYTFTA
+157 NVQINTGDYYFVADSSFTPTFAADETSKNLTFRLDVDSAAHVDFVYTIYKDNYMIDF
-170 DPVVRTDTAQIVRM
+170 DVQF
-184 RLPVAEGAALEYRY
+184 
-198 VVYDEATPSR
+198 
-208 DYLVD
+208 
-213 YTVRLVGMAPYMANQ
+213 VGMENLLAQNQ
-228 SSIGIAWS
+228 TDLEFTWQNVGMQ
-236 NTSYRNERGFKNENM
+236 NEKGFENENN
-251 YTTVAYRVPGEGSID
+251 YTTIAYKYPSDE
-266 DLSMSEGAKEEKISS
+266 
-281 SVEWIAFKQQFFS
+281 SVEQLRTSTEDKSETINSKVKWVAFKQQFFS
-294 SIFVAQNDFQNGTL
+294 SIFVAKDDFQNGTL
-308 EYSTFQPGE
+308 GYSTFQPGE

-326 VSVPFNPQVS
+326 VSVPFTPQLS

-367 GWIVG
+367 GWIIG

-442 MKKQQ
+442 LKKQQ
-447 AMMALYKSAGANP
+447 AMMALYKSAGVNP

-494 ADDLSSYDSILN
+494 ADDLSSYDSILT

-518 SLFALLMATSMF
+518 SLFALLMAASMF

-557 MPIMMLVFL
+557 MPIMMLFFF
-566 NNFSSGLNY
+566 NNFASGLNY

-585 GQTYGFRYIVNEEK
+585 GQTYGFRYIVNEDK

>member
-1 MDKKSI
+1 MDKKT
-7 IGIVL
+7 L
-12 IGILFFGFTIY
+12 IGLIVIGAILFGFTWYNASI
-23 SSRQQQKYQEELAAY
+23 QQKYAQEQQALTATQETESTDTIVPEVRQPDTL
-38 QAAHPELTQPVVPD
+38 QAANQLERHIG
-52 SSAVAAA
+52 SS
-59 PVVESLGAATPDST
+59 LFQATT
-73 RLAREVAVLGDF
+73 GTE
-85 LAAAKNA
+85 KKI
-92 APQEIVVENDVM
+92 EVENDLM
-104 KVCFS
+104 KVIFS
-109 TGGGIVRS
+109 NKGGKVAS
-117 VTLKDYTRYGRQG
+117 VVLKDYLTYQG
-130 ERNEPIEMFV
+130 TPLVLF
-140 PESAKF
+140 PDSASVF
-146 DLSFFIKNGLN
+146 DMSFFIKQQFN
-157 NVKVNTSEYTFTA
+157 NVQINTGDYYFVADSSFTPTFATDETSKNLTFRLDVDSTAHVDFVYTIYKDNYMIDF
-170 DPVVRTDTAQIVRM
+170 DVQF
-184 RLPVAEGAALEYRY
+184 
-198 VVYDEATPSR
+198 
-208 DYLVD
+208 
-213 YTVRLVGMAPYMANQ
+213 VGMENLLAQNQ
-228 SSIGIAWS
+228 TDLEFTWQNVGMQ
-236 NTSYRNERGFKNENM
+236 NEKGFENENN
-251 YTTVAYRVPGEGSID
+251 YTTIAYKYPSDE
-266 DLSMSEGAKEEKISS
+266 
-281 SVEWIAFKQQFFS
+281 SVEQLRTSTEDKSETINSKVKWVAFKQQFFS
-294 SIFVAQNDFQNGTL
+294 SIFVAKDDFQNGTL
-308 EYSTFQPGE
+308 GYSTFQPGE

-326 VSVPFNPQVS
+326 VSVPFTQQLS

-442 MKKQQ
+442 LKKQQ
-447 AMMALYKSAGANP
+447 AMMALYKSAGVNP

-494 ADDLSSYDSILN
+494 ADDLSSYDSILT

-518 SLFALLMATSMF
+518 SLFALLMAASMF

-557 MPIMMLVFL
+557 MPIMMLFFF
-566 NNFSSGLNY
+566 NNFASGLNY

-585 GQTYGFRYIVNEEK
+585 GQTYGFRYIVNEDK

>member
-1 MDKKSI
+1 MDKKT
-7 IGIVL
+7 L
-12 IGILFFGFTIY
+12 IGLIVIGAILFGFTWYNASI
-23 SSRQQQKYQEELAAY
+23 QQKYAQEQQALTATQETESTDTIVPEVRQPDTL
-38 QAAHPELTQPVVPD
+38 QAADQLERHIG
-52 SSAVAAA
+52 SS
-59 PVVESLGAATPDST
+59 LFQATT
-73 RLAREVAVLGDF
+73 GTE
-85 LAAAKNA
+85 KKI
-92 APQEIVVENDVM
+92 EVENDLM
-104 KVCFS
+104 KVIFS
-109 TGGGIVRS
+109 NKGGKVAS
-117 VTLKDYTRYGRQG
+117 VVLKDYLTYQG
-130 ERNEPIEMFV
+130 TPLVLF
-140 PESAKF
+140 PDSASVF
-146 DLSFFIKNGLN
+146 DMSFFIKQQFN
-157 NVKVNTSEYTFTA
+157 NVQINTGDYYFVADSSFTPTFAADETSKNLTFRLDVDSAAHVDFVYTIYKDNYMIDF
-170 DPVVRTDTAQIVRM
+170 DVQF
-184 RLPVAEGAALEYRY
+184 
-198 VVYDEATPSR
+198 
-208 DYLVD
+208 
-213 YTVRLVGMAPYMANQ
+213 VGMENLLAQNQ
-228 SSIGIAWS
+228 TDLEFTWQNVGIQ
-236 NTSYRNERGFKNENM
+236 NEKGFENENN
-251 YTTVAYRVPGEGSID
+251 YTTIAYKYPSDE
-266 DLSMSEGAKEEKISS
+266 
-281 SVEWIAFKQQFFS
+281 SVEQLRTSTEDKSETINSKVKWVAFKQQFFS
-294 SIFVAQNDFQNGTL
+294 SIFVAKDDFQNGTL
-308 EYSTFQPGE
+308 GYSTFQPGE

-326 VSVPFNPQVS
+326 VSVPFTPQLS

-442 MKKQQ
+442 LKKQQ
-447 AMMALYKSAGANP
+447 AMMALYKSAGVNP
-460 MGGCLPLLIQLPI
+460 MGGCIPLLIQLPI

-494 ADDLSSYDSILN
+494 ADDLSSYDSILT

-518 SLFALLMATSMF
+518 SLFALLMAASMF

-557 MPIMMLVFL
+557 MPIMMLFFF
-566 NNFSSGLNY
+566 NNFASGLNY

-585 GQTYGFRYIVNEEK
+585 GQTYGFRYIVNEDK

>member
-1 MDKKSI
+1 MDKKT
-7 IGIVL
+7 L
-12 IGILFFGFTIY
+12 IGLIVIGAILFGFTWYNASI
-23 SSRQQQKYQEELAAY
+23 QQKYAQEQQALTATQETESTDTIVPEVRQPDTL
-38 QAAHPELTQPVVPD
+38 QAANQLERHIGSSLFQATTGTEKKIEVENDLMKVIFSNKGGKVASVVLKDYLTYQGTPLVLFPD
-52 SSAVAAA
+52 SS
-59 PVVESLGAATPDST
+59 
-73 RLAREVAVLGDF
+73 
-85 LAAAKNA
+85 
-92 APQEIVVENDVM
+92 
-104 KVCFS
+104 
-109 TGGGIVRS
+109 S
-117 VTLKDYTRYGRQG
+117 V
-130 ERNEPIEMFV
+130 
-140 PESAKF
+140 F
-146 DLSFFIKNGLN
+146 DMSFFIKQQFN
-157 NVKVNTSEYTFTA
+157 NVQINTGDYYFVADSSFTPTFATDETSKNLTFRLDVDSAAHVDFVYTIYKDNYMIDF
-170 DPVVRTDTAQIVRM
+170 DVQF
-184 RLPVAEGAALEYRY
+184 
-198 VVYDEATPSR
+198 
-208 DYLVD
+208 
-213 YTVRLVGMAPYMANQ
+213 VGMENLLAQNQ
-228 SSIGIAWS
+228 TDLEFTWQNVGMQ
-236 NTSYRNERGFKNENM
+236 NEKGFENENN
-251 YTTVAYRVPGEGSID
+251 YTTIAYKYPSDE
-266 DLSMSEGAKEEKISS
+266 
-281 SVEWIAFKQQFFS
+281 SVEQLRTSTEDKSETINSKVKWVAFKQQFFS
-294 SIFVAQNDFQNGTL
+294 SIFVAKDDFQNGTL
-308 EYSTFQPGE
+308 GYSTFQPGE

-326 VSVPFNPQVS
+326 VSVPFTQQLS

-442 MKKQQ
+442 LKKQQ
-447 AMMALYKSAGANP
+447 AMMALYKSAGVNP

-494 ADDLSSYDSILN
+494 ADDLSSYDSILT

-518 SLFALLMATSMF
+518 SLFALLMAASMF

-557 MPIMMLVFL
+557 MPIMMLFFF
-566 NNFSSGLNY
+566 NNFASGLNY

-585 GQTYGFRYIVNEEK
+585 GQTYGFRYIVNEDK

>member
-1 MDKKSI
+1 MDKKT
-7 IGIVL
+7 L
-12 IGILFFGFTIY
+12 IGLIVIGAILFGFTWYNASI
-23 SSRQQQKYQEELAAY
+23 QQKYAQEQQALTATQETESTDTIVPEVRQPDTL
-38 QAAHPELTQPVVPD
+38 QAANQLERHIG
-52 SSAVAAA
+52 SS
-59 PVVESLGAATPDST
+59 LFQATT
-73 RLAREVAVLGDF
+73 GTE
-85 LAAAKNA
+85 KKI
-92 APQEIVVENDVM
+92 EVENDLM
-104 KVCFS
+104 KVIFS
-109 TGGGIVRS
+109 NKGGKVAS
-117 VTLKDYTRYGRQG
+117 VVLKDYLTYQG
-130 ERNEPIEMFV
+130 TPLVLF
-140 PESAKF
+140 PDSASVF
-146 DLSFFIKNGLN
+146 DMSFFIKQQFN
-157 NVKVNTSEYTFTA
+157 NVQINTGDYYFVADSSFTPTFAADETSKNLTFRLDVDSAAHVDFVYTIYKDNYMIDF
-170 DPVVRTDTAQIVRM
+170 DVQF
-184 RLPVAEGAALEYRY
+184 
-198 VVYDEATPSR
+198 
-208 DYLVD
+208 
-213 YTVRLVGMAPYMANQ
+213 VGMENLLAQNQ
-228 SSIGIAWS
+228 TDLEFTWQNVGMQ
-236 NTSYRNERGFKNENM
+236 NEKGFENENN
-251 YTTVAYRVPGEGSID
+251 YTTIAYKYPSDE
-266 DLSMSEGAKEEKISS
+266 
-281 SVEWIAFKQQFFS
+281 SVEQLRTSTEDKSETINSKVKWVAFKQQFFS
-294 SIFVAQNDFQNGTL
+294 SIFVAKDDFQNGTL
-308 EYSTFQPGE
+308 GYSTFQPGE

-326 VSVPFNPQVS
+326 VSVPFTQQLS

-442 MKKQQ
+442 LKKQQ
-447 AMMALYKSAGANP
+447 AMMALYKSAGVNP
-460 MGGCLPLLIQLPI
+460 MGGCIPLLIQLPI

-494 ADDLSSYDSILN
+494 ADDLSSYDSILT

-518 SLFALLMATSMF
+518 SLFALLMAASMF
-530 IYSRINYNQTAGSAP
+530 IYSRINYNQTASSAP

-557 MPIMMLVFL
+557 MPIMMLFFF
-566 NNFSSGLNY
+566 NNFASGLNY

-585 GQTYGFRYIVNEEK
+585 GQTYGFRYIVNEDK

>member
-1 MDKKSI
+1 MDKKT
-7 IGIVL
+7 L
-12 IGILFFGFTIY
+12 IGLIVIGAILFGFTWYNASI
-23 SSRQQQKYQEELAAY
+23 QQKYAQEQQALTATQETESTDTIVPEVRQPDTL
-38 QAAHPELTQPVVPD
+38 QAADQLERHIG
-52 SSAVAAA
+52 SS
-59 PVVESLGAATPDST
+59 LFQATT
-73 RLAREVAVLGDF
+73 GTE
-85 LAAAKNA
+85 KKI
-92 APQEIVVENDVM
+92 EVENDLM
-104 KVCFS
+104 KVIFS
-109 TGGGIVRS
+109 NKGGKVAS
-117 VTLKDYTRYGRQG
+117 VVLKDYLTYQG
-130 ERNEPIEMFV
+130 TPLVLF
-140 PESAKF
+140 PDSASVF
-146 DLSFFIKNGLN
+146 DMSFFIKQQFN
-157 NVKVNTSEYTFTA
+157 NVQINTGDYYFVADSSFTPTFAADETSKNLTFRLDVDSAAHVDFVYTIYKDNYMIDF
-170 DPVVRTDTAQIVRM
+170 DVQF
-184 RLPVAEGAALEYRY
+184 
-198 VVYDEATPSR
+198 
-208 DYLVD
+208 
-213 YTVRLVGMAPYMANQ
+213 VGMENLLAQNQ
-228 SSIGIAWS
+228 TDLEFTWQNVGMQ
-236 NTSYRNERGFKNENM
+236 NEKGFENENN
-251 YTTVAYRVPGEGSID
+251 YTTIAYKYPSDE
-266 DLSMSEGAKEEKISS
+266 
-281 SVEWIAFKQQFFS
+281 SVEQLRTSTEDKSETINSKVKWVAFKQQFFS
-294 SIFVAQNDFQNGTL
+294 SIFVAKDDFQNGTL
-308 EYSTFQPGE
+308 GYSTFQPGE

-326 VSVPFNPQVS
+326 VSVPFTSQLS

-367 GWIVG
+367 GWIIG

-442 MKKQQ
+442 LKKQQ
-447 AMMALYKSAGANP
+447 AMMALYKSAGVNP
-460 MGGCLPLLIQLPI
+460 MGGCIPLLIQLPI

-494 ADDLSSYDSILN
+494 ADDLSSYDSILT

-518 SLFALLMATSMF
+518 SLFALLMAASMF

-557 MPIMMLVFL
+557 MPIMMLFFF
-566 NNFSSGLNY
+566 NNFASGLNY

-585 GQTYGFRYIVNEEK
+585 GQTYGFRYIVNEDK

>member
-1 MDKKSI
+1 MDKKT
-7 IGIVL
+7 L
-12 IGILFFGFTIY
+12 IGLIVIGAILFGFTWYNASI
-23 SSRQQQKYQEELAAY
+23 QQKYAQEQQALTATQETESTDTIVPEVRQPDTL
-38 QAAHPELTQPVVPD
+38 QAANQLERHIG
-52 SSAVAAA
+52 SS
-59 PVVESLGAATPDST
+59 LFQATT
-73 RLAREVAVLGDF
+73 GTE
-85 LAAAKNA
+85 KKI
-92 APQEIVVENDVM
+92 EVENDLM
-104 KVCFS
+104 KVIFS
-109 TGGGIVRS
+109 NKGGKVAS
-117 VTLKDYTRYGRQG
+117 VVLKDYLTYQG
-130 ERNEPIEMFV
+130 TPLVLF
-140 PESAKF
+140 PDSASVF
-146 DLSFFIKNGLN
+146 DMSFFIKQQFN
-157 NVKVNTSEYTFTA
+157 NVQINTSDYYFVADSSFTPTFAADETSKNLTFRLDVDSTAHVDFVYTIYKDNYMIDF
-170 DPVVRTDTAQIVRM
+170 DVQF
-184 RLPVAEGAALEYRY
+184 
-198 VVYDEATPSR
+198 
-208 DYLVD
+208 
-213 YTVRLVGMAPYMANQ
+213 VGMENLLAQNQ
-228 SSIGIAWS
+228 TDLEFTWQNVGMQ
-236 NTSYRNERGFKNENM
+236 NEKGFENENN
-251 YTTVAYRVPGEGSID
+251 YTTIAYKYPSDE
-266 DLSMSEGAKEEKISS
+266 
-281 SVEWIAFKQQFFS
+281 SVEQLRTSTEDKSETINSKVKWVAFKQQFFS
-294 SIFVAQNDFQNGTL
+294 SIFVAKDDFQNGTL
-308 EYSTFQPGE
+308 GYSTFQPGE

-326 VSVPFNPQVS
+326 VSVPFTPQLS

-442 MKKQQ
+442 LKKQQ
-447 AMMALYKSAGANP
+447 AMMALYKSAGVNP
-460 MGGCLPLLIQLPI
+460 MGGCIPLLIQLPI

-494 ADDLSSYDSILN
+494 ADDLSSYDSILT

-518 SLFALLMATSMF
+518 SLFALLMAASMF

-557 MPIMMLVFL
+557 MPIMMLFFF
-566 NNFSSGLNY
+566 NNFASGLNY

-585 GQTYGFRYIVNEEK
+585 GQTYGFRYIVNEDK

>member
-1 MDKKSI
+1 MDKKT
-7 IGIVL
+7 L
-12 IGILFFGFTIY
+12 IGLIVIGAILFGFTWYNASI
-23 SSRQQQKYQEELAAY
+23 QQKYAQEQQALTATQEAESTDTIVPEVRQPDTL
-38 QAAHPELTQPVVPD
+38 QAANQLERHIG
-52 SSAVAAA
+52 SS
-59 PVVESLGAATPDST
+59 LFQATT
-73 RLAREVAVLGDF
+73 GTE
-85 LAAAKNA
+85 KKI
-92 APQEIVVENDVM
+92 EVENDLM
-104 KVCFS
+104 KVIFS
-109 TGGGIVRS
+109 NKGGKVAS
-117 VTLKDYTRYGRQG
+117 VVLKDYLTYQG
-130 ERNEPIEMFV
+130 TPLVLF
-140 PESAKF
+140 PDSASVF
-146 DLSFFIKNGLN
+146 DMSFFIKQQFN
-157 NVKVNTSEYTFTA
+157 NVQINTGDYYFVADSSFTPTFAADETSKNLTFRLDVDSAAHVDFVYTIYKDNYMIDF
-170 DPVVRTDTAQIVRM
+170 DVQF
-184 RLPVAEGAALEYRY
+184 
-198 VVYDEATPSR
+198 
-208 DYLVD
+208 
-213 YTVRLVGMAPYMANQ
+213 VGMENLLAQNQ
-228 SSIGIAWS
+228 TDLEFTWQNVGMQ
-236 NTSYRNERGFKNENM
+236 NEKGFENENN
-251 YTTVAYRVPGEGSID
+251 YTTIAYKYPSDE
-266 DLSMSEGAKEEKISS
+266 
-281 SVEWIAFKQQFFS
+281 SVEQLRTSTEDKSETINSKVKWVAFKQQFFS
-294 SIFVAQNDFQNGTL
+294 SIFVAKDDFQNGTL
-308 EYSTFQPGE
+308 GYSTFQPGE

-326 VSVPFNPQVS
+326 VSVPFTQQLS

-442 MKKQQ
+442 LKKQQ
-447 AMMALYKSAGANP
+447 AMMALYKSAGVNP

-494 ADDLSSYDSILN
+494 ADDLSSYDSILT

-518 SLFALLMATSMF
+518 SLFALLMAASMF

-557 MPIMMLVFL
+557 MPIMMLFFF
-566 NNFSSGLNY
+566 NNFASGLNY

-585 GQTYGFRYIVNEEK
+585 GQTYGFRYIVNEDK

>member
-1 MDKKSI
+1 MDKKT
-7 IGIVL
+7 L
-12 IGILFFGFTIY
+12 IGLIVIGAILFGFTWYNASI
-23 SSRQQQKYQEELAAY
+23 QQKYAQEQQALTATQEAESTDTIVPEVRQPDTL
-38 QAAHPELTQPVVPD
+38 QAANQLERHIG
-52 SSAVAAA
+52 SS
-59 PVVESLGAATPDST
+59 LFQATT
-73 RLAREVAVLGDF
+73 GTE
-85 LAAAKNA
+85 KKI
-92 APQEIVVENDVM
+92 EVENDLM
-104 KVCFS
+104 KVIFS
-109 TGGGIVRS
+109 NKGGKVAS
-117 VTLKDYTRYGRQG
+117 VVLKDYLTYQG
-130 ERNEPIEMFV
+130 TPLVLF
-140 PESAKF
+140 PDSASVF
-146 DLSFFIKNGLN
+146 DMSFFIKQQFN
-157 NVKVNTSEYTFTA
+157 NVQINTGDYYFVADSSFTPTFATDETSKNLTFRLDVDSTAHVDFVYTIYKDNYMIDF
-170 DPVVRTDTAQIVRM
+170 DVQF
-184 RLPVAEGAALEYRY
+184 
-198 VVYDEATPSR
+198 
-208 DYLVD
+208 
-213 YTVRLVGMAPYMANQ
+213 VGMENLLAQNQ
-228 SSIGIAWS
+228 TDLEFTWQNVGMQ
-236 NTSYRNERGFKNENM
+236 NEKGFENENN
-251 YTTVAYRVPGEGSID
+251 YTTIAYKYPSDE
-266 DLSMSEGAKEEKISS
+266 
-281 SVEWIAFKQQFFS
+281 SVEQLRTSTEDKSETINSKVKWVAFKQQFFS
-294 SIFVAQNDFQNGTL
+294 SIFVAKDDFQNGTL
-308 EYSTFQPGE
+308 GYSTFQPGE

-326 VSVPFNPQVS
+326 VSVPFTQQLS

-442 MKKQQ
+442 LKKQQ
-447 AMMALYKSAGANP
+447 AMMALYKSAGVTP
-460 MGGCLPLLIQLPI
+460 MGGCIPLLIQLPI

-494 ADDLSSYDSILN
+494 ADDLSSYDSILT

-518 SLFALLMATSMF
+518 SLFALLMAASMF

-557 MPIMMLVFL
+557 MPIMMLFFF
-566 NNFSSGLNY
+566 NNFASGLNY

-585 GQTYGFRYIVNEEK
+585 GQTYGFRYIVNEDK

>member
-1 MDKKSI
+1 MDKKT
-7 IGIVL
+7 L
-12 IGILFFGFTIY
+12 IGLIVIGAILFGFTWYNASI
-23 SSRQQQKYQEELAAY
+23 QQKYAQEQQALTATQETESTDTIVPEVRQPDTL
-38 QAAHPELTQPVVPD
+38 QAANQLERHIG
-52 SSAVAAA
+52 SS
-59 PVVESLGAATPDST
+59 LFQATT
-73 RLAREVAVLGDF
+73 GTE
-85 LAAAKNA
+85 KKI
-92 APQEIVVENDVM
+92 EVENDLM
-104 KVCFS
+104 KVIFS
-109 TGGGIVRS
+109 NKGGKVAS
-117 VTLKDYTRYGRQG
+117 VVLKDYLTYQG
-130 ERNEPIEMFV
+130 TPLVLF
-140 PESAKF
+140 PDSASVF
-146 DLSFFIKNGLN
+146 DMSFFIKQQFN
-157 NVKVNTSEYTFTA
+157 NVQINTGDYYFVADSSFTPTFATDETSKNLTFRLDVDSTAHVDFVYTIYKDNYMIDF
-170 DPVVRTDTAQIVRM
+170 DVQF
-184 RLPVAEGAALEYRY
+184 
-198 VVYDEATPSR
+198 
-208 DYLVD
+208 
-213 YTVRLVGMAPYMANQ
+213 VGMENLLAQNQ
-228 SSIGIAWS
+228 TDLEFTWQNVGMQ
-236 NTSYRNERGFKNENM
+236 NEKGFENENN
-251 YTTVAYRVPGEGSID
+251 YTTIAYKYPSDE
-266 DLSMSEGAKEEKISS
+266 
-281 SVEWIAFKQQFFS
+281 SVEQLRTSTEDKSETINSKVKWVAFKQQFFS
-294 SIFVAQNDFQNGTL
+294 SIFVAKDDFQNGTL
-308 EYSTFQPGE
+308 GYSTFQPGE

-326 VSVPFNPQVS
+326 VSVPFTPQLS

-442 MKKQQ
+442 LKKQQ
-447 AMMALYKSAGANP
+447 AMMALYKSAGVNP

-494 ADDLSSYDSILN
+494 ADDLSSYDSILT

-518 SLFALLMATSMF
+518 SLFALLMAASMF

-557 MPIMMLVFL
+557 MPIMMLFFF
-566 NNFSSGLNY
+566 NNFASGLNY

-585 GQTYGFRYIVNEEK
+585 GQTYGFRYIVNEDK

>member
-1 MDKKSI
+1 MDKKT
-7 IGIVL
+7 L
-12 IGILFFGFTIY
+12 IGLIVIGAILFGFTWYNASI
-23 SSRQQQKYQEELAAY
+23 QQKYAQEQQALTATQETESTDTIVPEVRQPDTL
-38 QAAHPELTQPVVPD
+38 QAANQLERHIG
-52 SSAVAAA
+52 SS
-59 PVVESLGAATPDST
+59 LFQATT
-73 RLAREVAVLGDF
+73 GTE
-85 LAAAKNA
+85 KKI
-92 APQEIVVENDVM
+92 EVENDLM
-104 KVCFS
+104 KVIFS
-109 TGGGIVRS
+109 NKGGKVAS
-117 VTLKDYTRYGRQG
+117 VVLKDYLTYQG
-130 ERNEPIEMFV
+130 TPLVLF
-140 PESAKF
+140 PDSASVF
-146 DLSFFIKNGLN
+146 DMSFFIKQQFN
-157 NVKVNTSEYTFTA
+157 NVQINTGDYYFVADSSFTPTFAADETSKNLTFRLDVDSTAHVDFVYTIYKDNYMIDF
-170 DPVVRTDTAQIVRM
+170 DVQF
-184 RLPVAEGAALEYRY
+184 
-198 VVYDEATPSR
+198 
-208 DYLVD
+208 
-213 YTVRLVGMAPYMANQ
+213 VGMENLLAQNQ
-228 SSIGIAWS
+228 TDLEFTWQNVGMQ
-236 NTSYRNERGFKNENM
+236 NEKGFENENN
-251 YTTVAYRVPGEGSID
+251 YTTIAYKYPSDE
-266 DLSMSEGAKEEKISS
+266 
-281 SVEWIAFKQQFFS
+281 SVEQLRTSTEDKSETINSKVKWVAFKQQFFS
-294 SIFVAQNDFQNGTL
+294 SIFVAKDDFQNGTL
-308 EYSTFQPGE
+308 GYSTFQPGE

-326 VSVPFNPQVS
+326 VSVPFTPQLS

-367 GWIVG
+367 GWIIG

-442 MKKQQ
+442 LKKQQ
-447 AMMALYKSAGANP
+447 AMMALYKSAGVNP
-460 MGGCLPLLIQLPI
+460 MGGCIPLLIQLPI

-494 ADDLSSYDSILN
+494 ADDLSSYDSILT

-518 SLFALLMATSMF
+518 SLFALLMAASMF

-557 MPIMMLVFL
+557 MPIMMLFFF
-566 NNFSSGLNY
+566 NNFASGLNY

-585 GQTYGFRYIVNEEK
+585 GQTYGFRYIVNEDK

>member
-1 MDKKSI
+1 MDKKT
-7 IGIVL
+7 L
-12 IGILFFGFTIY
+12 IGLIVIGAILFGFTWYNASI
-23 SSRQQQKYQEELAAY
+23 QQKYAQEQQALTATQETESTDTIVPEVRQPDTL
-38 QAAHPELTQPVVPD
+38 QAANQLERHIGSFLFQ
-52 SSAVAAA
+52 
-59 PVVESLGAATPDST
+59 ATT
-73 RLAREVAVLGDF
+73 GTE
-85 LAAAKNA
+85 KKI
-92 APQEIVVENDVM
+92 EVENDLM
-104 KVCFS
+104 KVIFS
-109 TGGGIVRS
+109 NKGGKVAS
-117 VTLKDYTRYGRQG
+117 VVLKDYLTYQG
-130 ERNEPIEMFV
+130 TPLVLF
-140 PESAKF
+140 PDSASVF
-146 DLSFFIKNGLN
+146 DMSFFIKQQFN
-157 NVKVNTSEYTFTA
+157 NVQINTGDYYFVADSSFTPTFAADETSKNLTFRLDVDSAAHVDFVYTIYKDNYMIDF
-170 DPVVRTDTAQIVRM
+170 DVQF
-184 RLPVAEGAALEYRY
+184 
-198 VVYDEATPSR
+198 
-208 DYLVD
+208 
-213 YTVRLVGMAPYMANQ
+213 VGMENLLAQNQ
-228 SSIGIAWS
+228 TDLEFTWQNVGMQ
-236 NTSYRNERGFKNENM
+236 NEKGFENENN
-251 YTTVAYRVPGEGSID
+251 YTTIAYKYPSDE
-266 DLSMSEGAKEEKISS
+266 
-281 SVEWIAFKQQFFS
+281 SVEQLRTSTEDKSETINSKVKWVAFKQQFFS
-294 SIFVAQNDFQNGTL
+294 SIFVAKDDFQNGTL
-308 EYSTFQPGE
+308 GYSTFQPGE

-326 VSVPFNPQVS
+326 VSVPFTPQLS

-367 GWIVG
+367 GWIIG

-442 MKKQQ
+442 LKKQQ
-447 AMMALYKSAGANP
+447 AMMALYKSAGVNP
-460 MGGCLPLLIQLPI
+460 MGGCIPLLIQLPI

-494 ADDLSSYDSILN
+494 ADDLSSYDSILT

-518 SLFALLMATSMF
+518 SLFALLMAASMF

-557 MPIMMLVFL
+557 MPIMMLFFF
-566 NNFSSGLNY
+566 NNFASGLNY

-585 GQTYGFRYIVNEEK
+585 GQTYGFRYIVNEDK

>member
-1 MDKKSI
+1 MDKKT
-7 IGIVL
+7 L
-12 IGILFFGFTIY
+12 IGLIVIGAILFGFTWYNASI
-23 SSRQQQKYQEELAAY
+23 QQKYAQEQQALTATQETESTDTIVPEVRQPDTL
-38 QAAHPELTQPVVPD
+38 QAANQLERHIG
-52 SSAVAAA
+52 SS
-59 PVVESLGAATPDST
+59 LFQATT
-73 RLAREVAVLGDF
+73 GTE
-85 LAAAKNA
+85 KKI
-92 APQEIVVENDVM
+92 EVENDLM
-104 KVCFS
+104 KVIFS
-109 TGGGIVRS
+109 NKGGKVAS
-117 VTLKDYTRYGRQG
+117 VVLKDYLTYQG
-130 ERNEPIEMFV
+130 TPLVLF
-140 PESAKF
+140 PDSASVF
-146 DLSFFIKNGLN
+146 DMSFFIKQQFN
-157 NVKVNTSEYTFTA
+157 NVQINTGDYYFVADSSFTPTFATDETSKNLTFRLDVDSTAHVDFVYTIYKDNYMIDF
-170 DPVVRTDTAQIVRM
+170 DVQF
-184 RLPVAEGAALEYRY
+184 
-198 VVYDEATPSR
+198 
-208 DYLVD
+208 
-213 YTVRLVGMAPYMANQ
+213 VGMENLLAQNQ
-228 SSIGIAWS
+228 TDLEFTWQNVGMQNEKGFENENNYTTIAYKYPS
-236 NTSYRNERGFKNENM
+236 DESVEQLRTSTEDKNETINSK
-251 YTTVAYRVPGEGSID
+251 VKWV
-266 DLSMSEGAKEEKISS
+266 
-281 SVEWIAFKQQFFS
+281 AFKQQFFS
-294 SIFVAQNDFQNGTL
+294 SIFVAKDDFQNGTL
-308 EYSTFQPGE
+308 GYSTFQPGE

-326 VSVPFNPQVS
+326 VSVPFTQQLS

-442 MKKQQ
+442 LKKQQ
-447 AMMALYKSAGANP
+447 AMMALYKSAGVNP
-460 MGGCLPLLIQLPI
+460 MGGCIPLLIQLPI

-494 ADDLSSYDSILN
+494 ADDLSSYDSILT

-518 SLFALLMATSMF
+518 SLFALLMAASMF

-557 MPIMMLVFL
+557 MPIMMLFFF
-566 NNFSSGLNY
+566 NNFASGLNY

-585 GQTYGFRYIVNEEK
+585 GQTYGFRYIVNEDK

>member
-1 MDKKSI
+1 MDKKT
-7 IGIVL
+7 L
-12 IGILFFGFTIY
+12 IGLIVIGAILFGFTWYNASI
-23 SSRQQQKYQEELAAY
+23 QQKYAQEQQALTATQETESTDTIVPEVRQPDTL
-38 QAAHPELTQPVVPD
+38 QAANQLERHIG
-52 SSAVAAA
+52 SS
-59 PVVESLGAATPDST
+59 LFQATT
-73 RLAREVAVLGDF
+73 GTE
-85 LAAAKNA
+85 KKI
-92 APQEIVVENDVM
+92 EVENDLM
-104 KVCFS
+104 KVIFS
-109 TGGGIVRS
+109 NKGGKVAS
-117 VTLKDYTRYGRQG
+117 VVLKDYLTYQG
-130 ERNEPIEMFV
+130 TPLVLF
-140 PESAKF
+140 PDSASVF
-146 DLSFFIKNGLN
+146 DMSFFIKQQFN
-157 NVKVNTSEYTFTA
+157 NVQINTGDYYFVADSSFTPTFATDETSKNLTFRLDVDSAAHVDFVYTIYKDNYMIDF
-170 DPVVRTDTAQIVRM
+170 DVQF
-184 RLPVAEGAALEYRY
+184 
-198 VVYDEATPSR
+198 
-208 DYLVD
+208 
-213 YTVRLVGMAPYMANQ
+213 VGMENLLAQNQ
-228 SSIGIAWS
+228 TDLEFTWQNVGMQ
-236 NTSYRNERGFKNENM
+236 NEKGFENENN
-251 YTTVAYRVPGEGSID
+251 YTTIAYKYPSDE
-266 DLSMSEGAKEEKISS
+266 
-281 SVEWIAFKQQFFS
+281 SVEQLRTSTEDKSETINSKVKWVAFKQQFFS
-294 SIFVAQNDFQNGTL
+294 SIFVAKDDFQNGTL
-308 EYSTFQPGE
+308 GYSTFQPGE

-326 VSVPFNPQVS
+326 VSVPFTPQLS

-367 GWIVG
+367 GWIIG

-442 MKKQQ
+442 LKKQQ
-447 AMMALYKSAGANP
+447 AMMALYKSAGVNP
-460 MGGCLPLLIQLPI
+460 MGGCIPLLIQLPI

-494 ADDLSSYDSILN
+494 ADDLSSYDSILT

-518 SLFALLMATSMF
+518 SLFALLMAASMF

-557 MPIMMLVFL
+557 MPIMMLFFF
-566 NNFSSGLNY
+566 NNFASGLNY

-585 GQTYGFRYIVNEEK
+585 GQTYGFRYIVNEDK

>member
-1 MDKKSI
+1 MDKKT
-7 IGIVL
+7 L
-12 IGILFFGFTIY
+12 IGLIVIGAILFGFTWYNASI
-23 SSRQQQKYQEELAAY
+23 QQKYAQEQQALTATQETESTDTIVPEVRQPDTL
-38 QAAHPELTQPVVPD
+38 QAADQLERHIG
-52 SSAVAAA
+52 SS
-59 PVVESLGAATPDST
+59 LFQATT
-73 RLAREVAVLGDF
+73 GTE
-85 LAAAKNA
+85 KKI
-92 APQEIVVENDVM
+92 EVENDLM
-104 KVCFS
+104 KVIFS
-109 TGGGIVRS
+109 NKGGKVAS
-117 VTLKDYTRYGRQG
+117 VVLKDYLTYQG
-130 ERNEPIEMFV
+130 TPLVLF
-140 PESAKF
+140 PDSASVF
-146 DLSFFIKNGLN
+146 DMSFFIKQQFN
-157 NVKVNTSEYTFTA
+157 NVQINTGDYYFVADSSFTPTFAADETSKNLTFRLDVDSAAHVDFVYTIYKDNYMIDF
-170 DPVVRTDTAQIVRM
+170 DVQF
-184 RLPVAEGAALEYRY
+184 
-198 VVYDEATPSR
+198 
-208 DYLVD
+208 
-213 YTVRLVGMAPYMANQ
+213 VGMENLLAQNQ
-228 SSIGIAWS
+228 TDLEFTWQNVGMQ
-236 NTSYRNERGFKNENM
+236 NEKGFENENN
-251 YTTVAYRVPGEGSID
+251 YTTIAYKYPSDE
-266 DLSMSEGAKEEKISS
+266 
-281 SVEWIAFKQQFFS
+281 SVEQLRTSTEDKSETINSKVKWVAFKQQFFS
-294 SIFVAQNDFQNGTL
+294 SIFVAKDDFQNGTL
-308 EYSTFQPGE
+308 GYSTFQPGE

-326 VSVPFNPQVS
+326 VSVPFTQQLS

-367 GWIVG
+367 GWIIG

-442 MKKQQ
+442 LKKQQ
-447 AMMALYKSAGANP
+447 AMMALYKSAGVNP
-460 MGGCLPLLIQLPI
+460 MGGCIPLLIQLPI

-494 ADDLSSYDSILN
+494 ADDLSSYDSILT

-518 SLFALLMATSMF
+518 SLFALLMAASMF

-557 MPIMMLVFL
+557 MPIMMLFFF
-566 NNFSSGLNY
+566 NNFASGLNY

-585 GQTYGFRYIVNEEK
+585 GQTYGFRYIVNEDK

>member
-1 MDKKSI
+1 MDKKT
-7 IGIVL
+7 L
-12 IGILFFGFTIY
+12 IGLIVIGAILFGFTWYNASI
-23 SSRQQQKYQEELAAY
+23 QQKYAQEQQALTATQETESTDTIVPEVRQPDTL
-38 QAAHPELTQPVVPD
+38 QAANQLERHIG
-52 SSAVAAA
+52 SS
-59 PVVESLGAATPDST
+59 LFQATT
-73 RLAREVAVLGDF
+73 GTE
-85 LAAAKNA
+85 KKI
-92 APQEIVVENDVM
+92 EVENDLM
-104 KVCFS
+104 KVIFS
-109 TGGGIVRS
+109 NKGGKVAS
-117 VTLKDYTRYGRQG
+117 VVLKDYLTYQG
-130 ERNEPIEMFV
+130 TPLVLF
-140 PESAKF
+140 PDSASVF
-146 DLSFFIKNGLN
+146 DMSFFIKQQFN
-157 NVKVNTSEYTFTA
+157 NVQINTGDYYFVADSSFTPTFAADETSKNLTFRLDVDSAAHVDFVYTIYKDNYMIDF
-170 DPVVRTDTAQIVRM
+170 DVQF
-184 RLPVAEGAALEYRY
+184 
-198 VVYDEATPSR
+198 
-208 DYLVD
+208 
-213 YTVRLVGMAPYMANQ
+213 VGMENLLAQNQ
-228 SSIGIAWS
+228 TDLEFTWQNVGMQ
-236 NTSYRNERGFKNENM
+236 NEKGFENENN
-251 YTTVAYRVPGEGSID
+251 YTTIAYKYPSD
-266 DLSMSEGAKEEKISS
+266 K
-281 SVEWIAFKQQFFS
+281 SVEQLRTSTEDKSETINSKVKWVAFKQQFFS
-294 SIFVAQNDFQNGTL
+294 SIFVAKDDFQNGTL
-308 EYSTFQPGE
+308 GYSTFQPGE

-326 VSVPFNPQVS
+326 VSVPFTQQLS

-442 MKKQQ
+442 LKKQQ
-447 AMMALYKSAGANP
+447 AMMALYKSAGVNP
-460 MGGCLPLLIQLPI
+460 MGGCIPLLIQLPI

-494 ADDLSSYDSILN
+494 ADDLSSYDSILT

-518 SLFALLMATSMF
+518 SLFALLMAASMF

-557 MPIMMLVFL
+557 MPIMMLFFF
-566 NNFSSGLNY
+566 NNFASGLNY

-585 GQTYGFRYIVNEEK
+585 GQTYGFRYIVNEDK

>member
-1 MDKKSI
+1 MDKKT
-7 IGIVL
+7 L
-12 IGILFFGFTIY
+12 IGLIVIGAILFGFTWYNASI
-23 SSRQQQKYQEELAAY
+23 QQKYAQEQQALTATQETESTDTIVSEVRQPDTL
-38 QAAHPELTQPVVPD
+38 QAADQLERHIG
-52 SSAVAAA
+52 SS
-59 PVVESLGAATPDST
+59 LFQATT
-73 RLAREVAVLGDF
+73 GTE
-85 LAAAKNA
+85 KKI
-92 APQEIVVENDVM
+92 EVENDLM
-104 KVCFS
+104 KVIFS
-109 TGGGIVRS
+109 NKGGKVAS
-117 VTLKDYTRYGRQG
+117 VVLKDYLTYQG
-130 ERNEPIEMFV
+130 TPLVLF
-140 PESAKF
+140 PDSASVF
-146 DLSFFIKNGLN
+146 DMSFFIKQQFN
-157 NVKVNTSEYTFTA
+157 NVQINTGNYYFVADSSFTPTFAADETSKNLTFRLDVDSAAHVDFVYTIYKDNYMIDF
-170 DPVVRTDTAQIVRM
+170 DVQF
-184 RLPVAEGAALEYRY
+184 
-198 VVYDEATPSR
+198 
-208 DYLVD
+208 
-213 YTVRLVGMAPYMANQ
+213 VGMENLLAQNQ
-228 SSIGIAWS
+228 TDLEFTWQNVGMQ
-236 NTSYRNERGFKNENM
+236 NEKGFENENN
-251 YTTVAYRVPGEGSID
+251 YTTIAYKYPSDE
-266 DLSMSEGAKEEKISS
+266 
-281 SVEWIAFKQQFFS
+281 SVEQLRTSTEDKSETINSKVKWVAFKQQFFS
-294 SIFVAQNDFQNGTL
+294 SIFVAKDDFQNGTL
-308 EYSTFQPGE
+308 GYSTFQPGE

-326 VSVPFNPQVS
+326 VSVPFTQQLS

-442 MKKQQ
+442 LKKQQ
-447 AMMALYKSAGANP
+447 AMMALYKSAGVNP
-460 MGGCLPLLIQLPI
+460 MGGCIPLLIQLPI

-494 ADDLSSYDSILN
+494 ADDLSSYDSILT

-518 SLFALLMATSMF
+518 SLFALLMAASMF

-557 MPIMMLVFL
+557 MPIMMLFFF
-566 NNFSSGLNY
+566 NNFASGLNY

-585 GQTYGFRYIVNEEK
+585 GQTYGFRYIVNEDK

>member
-1 MDKKSI
+1 MDKKT
-7 IGIVL
+7 L
-12 IGILFFGFTIY
+12 IGLIVIGAILFGFTWYNASI
-23 SSRQQQKYQEELAAY
+23 QQKYAQEQQALTATQETESTDTIVPEVRQPDTL
-38 QAAHPELTQPVVPD
+38 QAANQLERHIG
-52 SSAVAAA
+52 SS
-59 PVVESLGAATPDST
+59 LFQATT
-73 RLAREVAVLGDF
+73 GTE
-85 LAAAKNA
+85 KKI
-92 APQEIVVENDVM
+92 EVENDLM
-104 KVCFS
+104 KVIFS
-109 TGGGIVRS
+109 NKGGKVAS
-117 VTLKDYTRYGRQG
+117 VVLKDYLTYQG
-130 ERNEPIEMFV
+130 TPLVLF
-140 PESAKF
+140 PDSASVF
-146 DLSFFIKNGLN
+146 DMSFFIKQQFN
-157 NVKVNTSEYTFTA
+157 NVQINTGNYYFVADSSFTPTFAADETSKNLTFRLDVDSAAHVDFVYTIYKDNYMIDF
-170 DPVVRTDTAQIVRM
+170 DVQF
-184 RLPVAEGAALEYRY
+184 
-198 VVYDEATPSR
+198 
-208 DYLVD
+208 
-213 YTVRLVGMAPYMANQ
+213 VGMENLLAQNQ
-228 SSIGIAWS
+228 TDLEFTWQNVGMQ
-236 NTSYRNERGFKNENM
+236 NEKGFENENN
-251 YTTVAYRVPGEGSID
+251 YTTIAYKYPSDE
-266 DLSMSEGAKEEKISS
+266 
-281 SVEWIAFKQQFFS
+281 SVEQLRTSTEDKSETINSKVKWVAFKQQFFS
-294 SIFVAQNDFQNGTL
+294 SIFVAKDDFQNGTL
-308 EYSTFQPGE
+308 GYSTFQPGE

-326 VSVPFNPQVS
+326 VSVPFTPQLS

-367 GWIVG
+367 GWIIG

-442 MKKQQ
+442 LKKQQ
-447 AMMALYKSAGANP
+447 AMMALYKSAGVNP
-460 MGGCLPLLIQLPI
+460 MGGCIPLLIQLPI

-494 ADDLSSYDSILN
+494 ADDLSSYDSILT

-518 SLFALLMATSMF
+518 SLFALLMAASMF

-557 MPIMMLVFL
+557 MPIMMLFFF
-566 NNFSSGLNY
+566 NNFASGLNY

-585 GQTYGFRYIVNEEK
+585 GQTYGFRYIVNEDK

>member
-1 MDKKSI
+1 MDKKT
-7 IGIVL
+7 L
-12 IGILFFGFTIY
+12 IGLIVIGAILFGFTWYNASI
-23 SSRQQQKYQEELAAY
+23 QQKYAQEQQALTATQETESTDTIVPEVRQPDTL
-38 QAAHPELTQPVVPD
+38 QAANQLERHIG
-52 SSAVAAA
+52 SS
-59 PVVESLGAATPDST
+59 LFQATT
-73 RLAREVAVLGDF
+73 GTE
-85 LAAAKNA
+85 KKI
-92 APQEIVVENDVM
+92 EVENDLM
-104 KVCFS
+104 KVIFS
-109 TGGGIVRS
+109 NKGGKVAS
-117 VTLKDYTRYGRQG
+117 VVLKDYLTYQG
-130 ERNEPIEMFV
+130 TPLVLF
-140 PESAKF
+140 PDSASVF
-146 DLSFFIKNGLN
+146 DMSFFIKQQFN
-157 NVKVNTSEYTFTA
+157 NVQINTGDYYFVADSSFTPTFATDETSKNLTFRLDVDSAAHVDFVYTIYKDNYMIDF
-170 DPVVRTDTAQIVRM
+170 DVQF
-184 RLPVAEGAALEYRY
+184 
-198 VVYDEATPSR
+198 
-208 DYLVD
+208 
-213 YTVRLVGMAPYMANQ
+213 VGMENLLAQNQ
-228 SSIGIAWS
+228 TDLEFTWQNVGMQ
-236 NTSYRNERGFKNENM
+236 NEKGFENENN
-251 YTTVAYRVPGEGSID
+251 YTTIAYKYPSDE
-266 DLSMSEGAKEEKISS
+266 
-281 SVEWIAFKQQFFS
+281 SVEQLRTSTEDKSETINSKVKWVAFKQQFFS
-294 SIFVAQNDFQNGTL
+294 SIFVAKDDFQNGTL
-308 EYSTFQPGE
+308 GYSTFQPGE

-326 VSVPFNPQVS
+326 VSVPFTQQLS

-442 MKKQQ
+442 LKKQQ
-447 AMMALYKSAGANP
+447 AMMALYKSAGVNP

-494 ADDLSSYDSILN
+494 ADDLSSYDSILT

-518 SLFALLMATSMF
+518 SLFALLMAASMF

-557 MPIMMLVFL
+557 MPIMMLFFF
-566 NNFSSGLNY
+566 NNFASGLNY

-585 GQTYGFRYIVNEEK
+585 GQTYGFRYIVNEDK